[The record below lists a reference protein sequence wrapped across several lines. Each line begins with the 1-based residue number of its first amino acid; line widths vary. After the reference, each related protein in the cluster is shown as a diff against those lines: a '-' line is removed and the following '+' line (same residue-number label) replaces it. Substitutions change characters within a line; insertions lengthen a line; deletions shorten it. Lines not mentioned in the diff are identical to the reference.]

1 MPVELLIQGALSG
14 FAIAAPVGPINVLC
28 IRRTLVDGFGSG
40 LASGLGAAAADT
52 VFGAIAAF
60 GVVSV
65 MSFLH
70 RWEGVLSLVGG
81 VILLLLGWRA
91 LFSPPPAG
99 DDHGSGVGLFG
110 AFISTFGMTIANPM
124 TVLSFIAVFAA
135 LGTGATGFEAAA
147 VLVAG
152 VFLGSA
158 AWWLGL
164 SGTVSAVRHALSEQ
178 TLVWINRVAA
188 VLILSFGGWALFR
201 AAQILSA

>member
-60 GVVSV
+60 GVASV

-91 LFSPPPAG
+91 LSAPPPAG
-99 DDHGSGVGLFG
+99 DVRGSGVGLLG
-110 AFISTFGMTIANPM
+110 AFVSTFGMTIANPM

-135 LGTGATGFEAAA
+135 LGAGATGFETAA

-164 SGTVSAVRHALSEQ
+164 SGTVSAIRHALSDRA
-178 TLVWINRVAA
+178 LVRINQVAA
-188 VLILSFGGWALFR
+188 VAILSFGAWALFR
-201 AAQILSA
+201 AAQILRA

>member
-60 GVVSV
+60 GVASV
-65 MSFLH
+65 MSFLN

-91 LFSPPPAG
+91 LFSPPPA
-99 DDHGSGVGLFG
+99 DDIRGSGVGLLG
-110 AFISTFGMTIANPM
+110 AFISTFGLTIANPM

-135 LGTGATGFEAAA
+135 LGAGVTGLEAAA

-158 AWWLGL
+158 AW
-164 SGTVSAVRHALSEQ
+164 
-178 TLVWINRVAA
+178 
-188 VLILSFGGWALFR
+188 
-201 AAQILSA
+201 